1 MEISLAPQKRH
12 RSAPIAPTTSLQ
24 LPLDVDLPGLLADL
38 AHCLQ
43 SEWRPHFNAR
53 DYEGGWDAIALR
65 SQDGTT
71 SSLIAHPDGAYLD
84 TPLLGECRHFQA
96 LLRGLQCEL
105 ESVRLLRQAAGGE
118 IKTHRDQGLG
128 YADGVFRIH
137 IPLMTNP
144 EVAFVVAGKRLPLQ
158 PGECWFADFS
168 QPHSVHNHGDTE
180 RIHLV
185 IDCLR
190 NAWTDAWL
198 EAAGFEMASL
208 APPPMPEAT
217 RQQMLIALRDM
228 PEAGAT
234 ALIAQLEAESAAY
247 IAEERLTTMLDFLDA
262 IGIAWRMGVV
272 HENTFLPGLEVV
284 AGEIVID
291 ESQLRYPGDILHE
304 AGHIAVLPLD
314 KRRLFSGNVK
324 EMLPEHEGDELA
336 VILWTFAAAMHL
348 GLPLDYVIHDAG
360 YKGGADWLR
369 AELEA
374 KNFIGL
380 PLLCWMG
387 MCTADAFPVMK
398 CWMRV

>member
-1 MEISLAPQKRH
+1 MEMSLALQKRR
-12 RSAPIAPTTSLQ
+12 RSAPIAPITSLR
-24 LPLDVDLPGLLADL
+24 LPLEVDLPGLLADL

-43 SEWRPHFNAR
+43 SEWRPHFNTR

-71 SSLIAHPDGAYLD
+71 SSLIAHPNVAYLD

-96 LLRGLQCEL
+96 LLQGLSCEL
-105 ESVRLLRQAAGGE
+105 ESVRLLRQAPGGE

-137 IPLMTNP
+137 IPLITHP
-144 EVAFVVAGKRLPLQ
+144 DVAFVVAGIRLPMQ
-158 PGECWFADFS
+158 AGECWFADFS
-168 QPHSVHNHGDTE
+168 QPHSVHNHSATE

-198 EAAGFEMASL
+198 QAAGFEMASL
-208 APPPMPEAT
+208 APPPMPEAA

-228 PEAGAT
+228 HEEAAV
-234 ALIAQLEAESAAY
+234 ALVAQLEAESAAY
-247 IAEERLTTMLDFLDA
+247 LAEERLTTMLDFLDA
-262 IGIAWRMGVV
+262 IGIAWRLGEVP
-272 HENTFLPGLEVV
+272 EDTFLPGLEVV

-304 AGHIAVLPLD
+304 AGHIAVLPSD
-314 KRRLFSGNVK
+314 KRKQFSGNVK
-324 EMLPEHEGDELA
+324 AVLPEHEGDELA
-336 VILWTFAAAMHL
+336 VILWTFAAAKHL

-360 YKGGADWLR
+360 YKGGAEWLR
-369 AELEA
+369 AELES

-387 MCTADAFPVMK
+387 LCDADAFPTMK
-398 CWMRV
+398 RWMRG